1 MIQTSSASRMCSASR
16 WCPLLDRS
24 PRSTGRGASRIRI
37 GLVKSATTQRA
48 GRDGHA
54 SILPSCGPPMR
65 VATSIR
71 FGEAAGGPVEQSRRA
86 TLAAPADAARAA
98 AGGVLPAPA
107 DAARIP
113 AGGVEGTPADAA
125 PLPAGGVLLAP
136 ADTAADASDRVLEA
150 GHHPAPRRERMHG
163 TDHQVV

>member
-1 MIQTSSASRMCSASR
+1 MSRLHTIRATDTQAQSSSR
-16 WCPLLDRS
+16 
-24 PRSTGRGASRIRI
+24 
-37 GLVKSATTQRA
+37 ATTQRA

-65 VATSIR
+65 VAASIR
-71 FGEAAGGPVEQSRRA
+71 LGEAAGGPVEQSRRA
-86 TLAAPADAARAA
+86 TGA
-98 AGGVLPAPA
+98 
-107 DAARIP
+107 
-113 AGGVEGTPADAA
+113 
-125 PLPAGGVLLAP
+125 AP